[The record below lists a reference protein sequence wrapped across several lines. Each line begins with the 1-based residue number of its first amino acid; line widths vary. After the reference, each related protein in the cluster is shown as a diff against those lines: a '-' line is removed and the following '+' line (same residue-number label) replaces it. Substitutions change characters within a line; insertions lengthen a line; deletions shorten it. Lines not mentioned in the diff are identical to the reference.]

1 MTLFDF
7 GLDIVTED
15 EKALTSKQASKQDKQ
30 AYGYWN
36 CFQGLSVC
44 QMLSGREDANVSR

>member
-15 EKALTSKQASKQDKQ
+15 EKALASKQASKQ
-30 AYGYWN
+30 ASYGYWN
-36 CFQGLSVC
+36 CFQDLNVC
-44 QMLSGREDANVSR
+44 QMLSGREDANVLR